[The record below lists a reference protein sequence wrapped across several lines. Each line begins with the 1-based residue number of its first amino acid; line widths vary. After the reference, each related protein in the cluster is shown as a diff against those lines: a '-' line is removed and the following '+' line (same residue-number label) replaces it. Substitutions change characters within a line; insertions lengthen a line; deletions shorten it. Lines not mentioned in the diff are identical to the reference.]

1 MKILIEGEHYPL
13 EKLSSIISD
22 KFYKTSNDIG
32 IINHVG
38 YFYSF
43 ENREVVYILPKVFIG
58 EDKKIL
64 FELDKDEL
72 LDKQLDNPNLK
83 YFMILFYRS
92 LREYRKRFSDNT
104 LVQRNETLVLD
115 SNIGDNEYSF
125 LDIVL
130 NLLNFHNENKTTL
143 LFIEKKYQSEQ
154 HKKVSWD
161 RTIRKTLPLFTKSKK
176 PIYVQSYNKK
186 KIIDTEETLLT
197 LFYSV
202 LNDIKIEYK
211 FSIEIDK
218 IYKIHTGK
226 SYKKL
231 CKDAPKILKRI
242 KHKYFSDI
250 LKKIYKLMELY
261 FAVGNHAKTK
271 KRHNEFILVD
281 KYNIIFEDMI
291 DNLFSDA
298 LPPKL
303 KKLKNHDDGKIVD
316 HIFEYDGLFDSEES
330 IFYIG
335 DSKYYKTGAK
345 IGTNSKY
352 KQFTYAKNI
361 IQYNIDV
368 LNSGRQINENIRYR
382 DELTEGYN
390 VSPNFFIQGIISE
403 DMSYKNT
410 ELILLDKEPEKLSHF
425 ENRLFDRDTLIVHYY
440 SINFLYVLKAY
451 SQHNGLE
458 IELFKKKSRQ
468 EFKKTLL
475 GYLNENYDFY
485 YRDFNNSIEEFV
497 ENNFRLYHG
506 QMYRRK
512 SDMSRLIVASEKNT
526 VIPIENFRRFDLG

>member
-1 MKILIEGEHYPL
+1 
-13 EKLSSIISD
+13 
-22 KFYKTSNDIG
+22 
-32 IINHVG
+32 
-38 YFYSF
+38 
-43 ENREVVYILPKVFIG
+43 
-58 EDKKIL
+58 
-64 FELDKDEL
+64 
-72 LDKQLDNPNLK
+72 
-83 YFMILFYRS
+83 MILFYRS
-92 LREYRKRFSDNT
+92 LREYRKRFANNT
-104 LVQRNETLVLD
+104 LVQKNETLVLD

-125 LDIVL
+125 FDFVL
-130 NLLNFHNENKTTL
+130 NLLYFDNENKTTL

-161 RTIRKTLPLFTKSKK
+161 RTIRKTLPLFTKNKQ

-202 LNDIKIEYK
+202 LNDIRIEYK

-261 FAVGNHAKTK
+261 FSVGNHAKTK

-291 DNLFSDA
+291 DNLFSDT
-298 LPPKL
+298 LPSEI

-316 HIFEYDGLFDSEES
+316 HIFEYDGLFDNEES

-368 LNSGRQINENIRYR
+368 LNSGKQVSENIRYR

-390 VSPNFFIQGIISE
+390 VSPNFFIQGIISK
-403 DMSYKNT
+403 DMSYKNAKLT
-410 ELILLDKEPEKLSHF
+410 LLDKKPEKLSHF

-458 IELFKKKSRQ
+458 IELFKKNSRQ
-468 EFKKTLL
+468 EFKRTLL
-475 GYLNENYDFY
+475 GYLNENYNFYSKDFQSHIEEY
-485 YRDFNNSIEEFV
+485 VEDVPIPYGMQQEELFRESIESFV
-497 ENNFRLYHG
+497 EKNFRLYNG

-512 SDMSRLIVASEKNT
+512 SDMSRLIVASEKSSILEGNGFST
-526 VIPIENFRRFDLG
+526 FILI

>member
-1 MKILIEGEHYPL
+1 
-13 EKLSSIISD
+13 
-22 KFYKTSNDIG
+22 
-32 IINHVG
+32 
-38 YFYSF
+38 
-43 ENREVVYILPKVFIG
+43 
-58 EDKKIL
+58 
-64 FELDKDEL
+64 
-72 LDKQLDNPNLK
+72 
-83 YFMILFYRS
+83 
-92 LREYRKRFSDNT
+92 
-104 LVQRNETLVLD
+104 
-115 SNIGDNEYSF
+115 
-125 LDIVL
+125 
-130 NLLNFHNENKTTL
+130 
-143 LFIEKKYQSEQ
+143 
-154 HKKVSWD
+154 
-161 RTIRKTLPLFTKSKK
+161 
-176 PIYVQSYNKK
+176 
-186 KIIDTEETLLT
+186 
-197 LFYSV
+197 
-202 LNDIKIEYK
+202 
-211 FSIEIDK
+211 
-218 IYKIHTGK
+218 
-226 SYKKL
+226 
-231 CKDAPKILKRI
+231 
-242 KHKYFSDI
+242 
-250 LKKIYKLMELY
+250 MELY

-316 HIFEYDGLFDSEES
+316 HLFEYDGLFDSEES

-352 KQFTYAKNI
+352 KQFTYAKNV
-361 IQYNIDV
+361 IQYNIDI
-368 LNSGRQINENIRYR
+368 LNSGRQVNENIRYR

-390 VSPNFFIQGIISE
+390 VSPNFFIQGIISK
-403 DMSYKNT
+403 DMSYKNA
-410 ELILLDKEPEKLSHF
+410 ELIFLDKEPEKLSHF

-451 SQHNGLE
+451 SQHNSLE

-512 SDMSRLIVASEKNT
+512 SDMSRLIVASEKDR
-526 VIPIENFRRFDLG
+526 VFMIEDFIKFDLD

>member
-1 MKILIEGEHYPL
+1 MQKKHY
-13 EKLSSIISD
+13 
-22 KFYKTSNDIG
+22 
-32 IINHVG
+32 
-38 YFYSF
+38 
-43 ENREVVYILPKVFIG
+43 
-58 EDKKIL
+58 
-64 FELDKDEL
+64 
-72 LDKQLDNPNLK
+72 
-83 YFMILFYRS
+83 
-92 LREYRKRFSDNT
+92 
-104 LVQRNETLVLD
+104 
-115 SNIGDNEYSF
+115 
-125 LDIVL
+125 
-130 NLLNFHNENKTTL
+130 L
-143 LFIEKKYQSEQ
+143 LFFIA
-154 HKKVSWD
+154 
-161 RTIRKTLPLFTKSKK
+161 
-176 PIYVQSYNKK
+176 
-186 KIIDTEETLLT
+186 
-197 LFYSV
+197 

-211 FSIEIDK
+211 FNIEIDK

-261 FAVGNHAKTK
+261 FFVGNHAKTK

-291 DNLFSDA
+291 DNLFSDT
-298 LPPKL
+298 LPSEI

-316 HIFEYDGLFDSEES
+316 HIFEYDGLFDNEES

-368 LNSGRQINENIRYR
+368 LNSGKQVSENIRYR

-390 VSPNFFIQGIISE
+390 VSPNFFIQGIISK
-403 DMSYKNT
+403 DMSYKNA
-410 ELILLDKEPEKLSHF
+410 ELTLLDKEPEKLSHF

-451 SQHNGLE
+451 SQYNGLE
-458 IELFKKKSRQ
+458 IEFFKKNSRQ

-475 GYLNENYDFY
+475 GYLNKNYNFY
-485 YRDFNNSIEEFV
+485 YRNFKIFVEEYAEDVPMKYGRQEELSRESIENFV
-497 ENNFRLYHG
+497 ENNFRLYNG
-506 QMYRRK
+506 QMYRKK
-512 SDMSRLIVASEKNT
+512 SDMSTLIIVSEKNT
-526 VIPIENFRRFDLG
+526 VIPLENFRRFDLG